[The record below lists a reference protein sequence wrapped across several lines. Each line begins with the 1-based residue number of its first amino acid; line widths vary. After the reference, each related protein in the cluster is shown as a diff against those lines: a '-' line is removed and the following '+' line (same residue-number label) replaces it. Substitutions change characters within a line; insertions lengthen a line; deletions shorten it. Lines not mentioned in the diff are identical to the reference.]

1 MTVQHFAVVFCKS
14 TGGFSTSTK
23 MKNYFESRIP
33 VRMFLDISL
42 LFPSEELIT
51 DLSDGY
57 LKNVMITS
65 TVSL

>member
-1 MTVQHFAVVFCKS
+1 
-14 TGGFSTSTK
+14 

-33 VRMFLDISL
+33 DRMFLDISL
-42 LFPSEELIT
+42 LFPSEKLIT

-57 LKNVMITS
+57 VMITS